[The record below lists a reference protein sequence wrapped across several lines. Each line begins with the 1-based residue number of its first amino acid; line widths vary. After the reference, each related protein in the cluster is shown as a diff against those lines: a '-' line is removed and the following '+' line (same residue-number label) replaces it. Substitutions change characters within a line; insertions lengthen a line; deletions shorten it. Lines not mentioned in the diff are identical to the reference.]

1 MKPRFWLLAFI
12 LCCVRRDTAAQVP
25 TVQTGIDVLRVQNFA
40 PLSNKRVGLITNQT
54 GIASDGITTIDVLA
68 KANRVTLVS
77 LFAPEHGLKGRVL
90 AGKQVGN
97 SRDAVTKLPIYSLY
111 GSTRKPTKTML
122 KGVTALVYDIQ
133 DVGVRS
139 YTYISTLGLCME
151 AAAENNIPFFVL
163 DRPNPLGGVT
173 LEGNLPS
180 AAFRSFIGKYPIP
193 YRHGLTVGE
202 LARMINGKGWLKG
215 GKRCRLTVIS
225 MRGWKREMPW
235 AETGLRWTATS
246 PNVPYST
253 TPFFLAAT
261 GIAGEAGLDIGAGT
275 TKPFERVGLPG
286 LDNTALHSALRSS
299 NMPNVAVSP
308 ATWRTNPT
316 EESTGVDFAWTTP
329 NPNNVTRLNFEI
341 VAAIRRTFPEKPLFV
356 GNRARMFDLACG
368 TDTVRKSLLR
378 SETAASV
385 WQKWTAGSQ
394 AFASARRPFLLY

>member
-1 MKPRFWLLAFI
+1 M
-12 LCCVRRDTAAQVP
+12 
-25 TVQTGIDVLRVQNFA
+25 
-40 PLSNKRVGLITNQT
+40 
-54 GIASDGITTIDVLA
+54 
-68 KANRVTLVS
+68 TLVS

-90 AGKQVGN
+90 AGKKVGS
-97 SRDAVTKLPIYSLY
+97 SRDIPTGLPIYSLY
-111 GSTRKPTKTML
+111 GSTRKPTKAML

-151 AAAENNIPFFVL
+151 AAAENNTPFFVL
-163 DRPNPLGGVT
+163 DRPNPLGGT
-173 LEGNLPS
+173 TMEGNLPS

-215 GKRCRLTVIS
+215 GNRCRLTVIP
-225 MRGWKREMPW
+225 MWGWKREMTW
-235 AETGLRWTATS
+235 AETGLRWIATS

-253 TPFFLAAT
+253 TPYFLAAT

-275 TKPFERVGLPG
+275 AKPFERVGLPN
-286 LDNTALHSALRSS
+286 LDSTALHSALRGTS
-299 NMPNVAVSP
+299 MPNVAVNPSV
-308 ATWRTNPT
+308 WRTNSAQ
-316 EESTGVDFAWTTP
+316 ESTGVDFTWTTP
-329 NPNNVTRLNFEI
+329 RPNNITRLNFEI
-341 VAAIRRTFPEKPLFV
+341 VAAMRRTFPEKPLFV

-378 SETAASV
+378 GESAASV

-394 AFASARRPFLLY
+394 AFASARRSYLLY